1 LLHCTSG
8 PSATSVGHDANRT
21 VAGTTKR
28 FRTCERPISAS
39 SVKTVR
45 GLLPLLERAESRL
58 ITMIAV
64 LCCAINAPLCRRRE
78 CRPWSARLFHSPSFG
93 PNSAS
98 CVVQIIA
105 TIPTGFCLNPRPRK
119 RMCSQISQPY
129 RLPLVL
135 RDNPELGIVGWL
147 TLIQSIRCVR
157 LLLWDEGQ
165 QRLVSF
171 HEVRQ
176 RCALV

>member
-1 LLHCTSG
+1 
-8 PSATSVGHDANRT
+8 
-21 VAGTTKR
+21 
-28 FRTCERPISAS
+28 
-39 SVKTVR
+39 
-45 GLLPLLERAESRL
+45 
-58 ITMIAV
+58 
-64 LCCAINAPLCRRRE
+64 
-78 CRPWSARLFHSPSFG
+78 
-93 PNSAS
+93 
-98 CVVQIIA
+98 
-105 TIPTGFCLNPRPRK
+105 
-119 RMCSQISQPY
+119 MCSQISQPY

-176 RCALV
+176 RYALV